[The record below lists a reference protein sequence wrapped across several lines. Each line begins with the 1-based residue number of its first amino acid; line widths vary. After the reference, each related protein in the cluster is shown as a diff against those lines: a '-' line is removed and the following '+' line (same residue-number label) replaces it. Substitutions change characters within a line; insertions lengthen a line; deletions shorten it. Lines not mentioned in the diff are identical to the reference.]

1 MSIGFRWMVGRCR
14 YLVAGL
20 FALALLAV
28 FAVKSL
34 GHEAYQAQNYAQE
47 RQAYKTHLRRAGPSP
62 QPYEKLALPANAAEV
77 TYPSGDLQLKAW
89 LVNPKGRAEPLATV
103 IYLHGGFAFDLGDY
117 EAALPFVEAGY
128 AVMYPFLRGE
138 NGNPG
143 NFELMYGEVDDALA
157 AARWLVARGTPG
169 ATRIAFFGHS
179 VGGGTA
185 ELVSLRHDGPLLLS
199 GSAGALYPPEA
210 FRSWRDWAPF
220 DTADQK
226 EARLRTFVP
235 HLPSLK
241 RRHVAYVG
249 SEELQAA
256 LVPEY
261 REMAARHNAPLSIV
275 IVPGDHQ
282 ASLAPAVRAFLA
294 ELGKLP

>member
-1 MSIGFRWMVGRCR
+1 MSIGFQWTMGRRR
-14 YLVAGL
+14 YLIIGL
-20 FALALLAV
+20 LALVLAAV
-28 FAVKSL
+28 FAAKGL
-34 GHEAYQAQNYAQE
+34 AHQAQDYAQE

-62 QPYEKLALPANAAEV
+62 QPYEKLALPANATEI

-89 LVNPKGRAEPLATV
+89 LVNPKGRAKPLATV

-117 EAALPFVEAGY
+117 EAALPFVDAGY

-157 AARWLVARGTPG
+157 AARWLIARGTPG

-179 VGGGTA
+179 IGGGTA
-185 ELVSLRHDGPLLLS
+185 ELVSLRYEGPLLLS

-226 EARLRTFVP
+226 EARLRTFLP
-235 HLPSLK
+235 HLSSLK

-249 SEELQAA
+249 SEELQAP

-261 REMAARHNAPLSIV
+261 REMAAKLNAPLSIV

-282 ASLAPAVRAFLA
+282 ASLAPAVQAFLA

>member
-1 MSIGFRWMVGRCR
+1 MSIGFQWTMGGRR
-14 YLVAGL
+14 YLIACL
-20 FALALLAV
+20 LALVLAAV
-28 FAVKSL
+28 FVAKGL
-34 GHEAYQAQNYAQE
+34 ILTQQAQNYAQE
-47 RQAYKTHLRRAGPSP
+47 RQAYKTQLRRAGPSP
-62 QPYEKLALPANAAEV
+62 QRYEKLALPANATAI

-117 EAALPFVEAGY
+117 EAALPFVDAGY

-157 AARWLVARGTPG
+157 AARWLIARGT
-169 ATRIAFFGHS
+169 TRIAFFGHS
-179 VGGGTA
+179 IGGGTA
-185 ELVSLRHDGPLLLS
+185 ELAALRHDGPLLLS
-199 GSAGALYPPEA
+199 GSAGALYPPEV
-210 FRSWRDWAPF
+210 FRSWGEGVPF
-220 DTADQK
+220 DATDRK
-226 EARLRTFVP
+226 EARLRTFLP
-235 HLPSLK
+235 HLSSLK

-249 SEELQAA
+249 SEEPQAP

-261 REMAARHNAPLSIV
+261 REMAARHDTPLSIV

-282 ASLAPAVRAFLA
+282 ASLAPAVQAFLA

>member
-1 MSIGFRWMVGRCR
+1 MRTGFQWIVGRRR
-14 YLVAGL
+14 YLIVCL
-20 FALALLAV
+20 LALVLAAV
-28 FAVKSL
+28 FAAKGLTHQV
-34 GHEAYQAQNYAQE
+34 QDYAQE

-62 QPYEKLALPANAAEV
+62 QPYDKLALPANATEI
-77 TYPSGDLQLKAW
+77 T
-89 LVNPKGRAEPLATV
+89 
-103 IYLHGGFAFDLGDY
+103 
-117 EAALPFVEAGY
+117 
-128 AVMYPFLRGE
+128 YPFLRGE

-157 AARWLVARGTPG
+157 ATRWLTAHGTPG

-179 VGGGTA
+179 IGGGTA

-220 DTADQK
+220 DTADPT

-235 HLPSLK
+235 HLSSLK
-241 RRHVAYVG
+241 RRHMAYVG
-249 SEELQAA
+249 SEEPQAA
-256 LVPEY
+256 RVPEY

-282 ASLAPAVRAFLA
+282 ASLAPAVQAFLA